1 MRVTLAS
8 LSVLVL
14 TACGSTAS
22 QTTPADA
29 GTDVA
34 VDAPEVL
41 PTATVTPTG
50 SLKEARANHT
60 ATLLLDGRVLVVGG
74 EQIATRTPTASMEI
88 WDPKTGQFT
97 KLDDLPS
104 PVVGHSATLLADGRV
119 LVAGSGNYTDNG
131 VPSGEGVSDAAYV
144 FDPKTNA
151 ATKVGPMKHK
161 RSHHF
166 AVALGDGKVLVGGG
180 ADAVP
185 GPIAPALD
193 SAEIFDPQTG
203 QFSDEATMM
212 DPREQAQAVALDGDR
227 ILVVSGINT
236 KKGSLGS
243 TEIYDHKTHA
253 FTAGPSLAD
262 GGRIYHTILR
272 TTDGN
277 VYVLGGVQSSGN
289 GAIFLDSG
297 EVFHGTTFELGPLV
311 PKGRNS
317 APLVEVKGHPV
328 AFGGYAYEIGLSAF
342 FDDVL
347 YLDGSGWH
355 RLAGLEYGRFGHTA
369 TKLAD
374 GRVIVIGG
382 SNTKT
387 LNRAEIVSFE

>member
-1 MRVTLAS
+1 MRATLAS
-8 LSVLVL
+8 LSLLVL
-14 TACGSTAS
+14 TACGGTSS
-22 QTTPADA
+22 PTTPADA
-29 GTDVA
+29 GADVVA
-34 VDAPEVL
+34 DAPEVL
-41 PTATVTPTG
+41 PTAAVTPTG

-60 ATLLLDGRVLVVGG
+60 ATLLQDGRVLVVGG
-74 EQIATRTPTASMEI
+74 EQIATRTPTASIEV

-97 KLDDLPS
+97 KLADLPS
-104 PVVGHSATLLADGRV
+104 PIVGHSATLLADGRV
-119 LVAGSGNYTDNG
+119 LIAGSGNYTENG
-131 VPSGEGVSDAAYV
+131 VPSGEAVSDAAYL

-151 ATKVGPMKHK
+151 ATPTGSMKHK

-185 GPIAPALD
+185 GPIAPALA
-193 SAEIFDPQTG
+193 SVEIFDPQTG
-203 QFSDEATMM
+203 QFTDEATMIEA
-212 DPREQAQAVALDGDR
+212 REQAQALALDGDR
-227 ILVVSGINT
+227 VLVVSGINT

-243 TEIYDHKTHA
+243 TEIYDRKTHA
-253 FTAGPSLAD
+253 FAAGPPLAD
-262 GGRIYHTILR
+262 GGRIYHSMLR
-272 TTDGN
+272 TSDGS

-289 GAIFLDSG
+289 GAVFLDSV
-297 EVFHGTTFELGPLV
+297 EVLHGSTFDIGPLV

-347 YLDGSGWH
+347 YLDGAGWH

-382 SNTKT
+382 SNAKT